1 MSATPVIEPPR
12 PVSNGK
18 ITAEQAHDAL
28 TSFEENIGR
37 NLTILRDEAAVR
49 NVYLRKQHG
58 PINNINLTVRSNLE
72 AVFVQL
78 TGNRATSDCQ
88 VCKNGTGPFTS
99 CVQHPKVGD
108 GSCANCLYRRQGSS
122 CTHRILMEDSDDM
135 PLSQHRKRPESKLP
149 APVAKKPIEKRRKTI
164 DTNTATR
171 LESPIPLP
179 AHRQQPLQPPLG
191 PTPAP
196 TPPIVTSQTQVGEP
210 PIHGPGTA
218 LGSASDHW
226 LNSVAFSKYASP
238 APTQNH
244 FGSNDYPTSLRQS
257 LENGT
262 YSLPQAS
269 AAMIGNI
276 YTGSPA
282 PTAMRRNDY
291 APSPTPFGGS
301 VNNNL
306 DHDTSKPMLAYLPR
320 NVSPDVLRSIAQY
333 HQDLADDL
341 RMEAK
346 RLEKE
351 MRQEREREW
360 GAQAASQARY
370 DPPANPPNSPSI
382 IPGIDTPLSPQ
393 SGTATPVAQAP
404 QDRERERTPITSN
417 RSSPPSSPG
426 SGGTPNS
433 ILDYLPTPQWKSCV
447 V

>member
-1 MSATPVIEPPR
+1 MSATPVIEPLR

-28 TSFEENIGR
+28 ASFKENIGR

-49 NVYLRKQHG
+49 DVCLRKQHG
-58 PINNINLTVRSNLE
+58 PINSINLTVRSNLE

-78 TGNRATSDCQ
+78 TGNRAMSDCQ
-88 VCKNGTGPFTS
+88 ASRKQLYAS
-99 CVQHPKVGD
+99 DLD
-108 GSCANCLYRRQGSS
+108 G
-122 CTHRILMEDSDDM
+122 DSDDM

-149 APVAKKPIEKRRKTI
+149 ASVAKKPIEKRRKTI

-179 AHRQQPLQPPLG
+179 AHRQQSLQPPLG

-226 LNSVAFSKYASP
+226 LNSVAFRKYASP

-244 FGSNDYPTSLRQS
+244 FGSNDYPTSSRQS

-269 AAMIGNI
+269 TAMIGNI

-282 PTAMRRNDY
+282 LTAMRRNDY

-306 DHDTSKPMLAYLPR
+306 DHDTSKPTLAYLPR
-320 NVSPDVLRSIAQY
+320 NISPNVLRSIAQY
-333 HQDLADDL
+333 HQDLVDDL

-370 DPPANPPNSPSI
+370 
-382 IPGIDTPLSPQ
+382 
-393 SGTATPVAQAP
+393 
-404 QDRERERTPITSN
+404 E
-417 RSSPPSSPG
+417 
-426 SGGTPNS
+426 
-433 ILDYLPTPQWKSCV
+433 
-447 V
+447 